1 MRFERL
7 LAAAIAISAT
17 RNNASDNR
25 ELPKVA
31 TVRPSGIVFTA
42 EPTALLKLAE
52 VDRNLAFVLHWVIQ
66 AQPAAQLK
74 LGGRYNNR
82 HSARRR

>member
-17 RNNASDNR
+17 RIVNASDNR

-66 AQPAAQLK
+66 
-74 LGGRYNNR
+74 
-82 HSARRR
+82 HSPLRSSN